1 MFCQWPLYA
10 RAHIG
15 FMYNNNRDILFVY
28 PSHLG
33 PWATFGGLE
42 KAWVVGRVQ
51 DIFSGYWSWCVSWEV
66 ISNFM
71 QYLHSLTKPKF
82 PGTVWAFWWALAAMQ
97 NLPGVFHIAHHC
109 MSLWLASFRCNFA
122 TCQDLSYALW
132 VATLTFLYFFKSI
145 KRK

>member
-42 KAWVVGRVQ
+42 RL
-51 DIFSGYWSWCVSWEV
+51 E
-66 ISNFM
+66 
-71 QYLHSLTKPKF
+71 
-82 PGTVWAFWWALAAMQ
+82 WWAVCRIFFAGTGHDVS
-97 NLPGVFHIAHHC
+97 PG
-109 MSLWLASFRCNFA
+109 
-122 TCQDLSYALW
+122 
-132 VATLTFLYFFKSI
+132 K
-145 KRK
+145 